1 MTSSNNVKGM
11 DYYELLL
18 GWDNPYS
25 TQGFKDNAQISKQN
39 DSITIHIRKINL
51 NRILKNKR
59 LA

>member
-25 TQGFKDNAQISKQN
+25 TQGFKDNAQIYKQN
-39 DSITIHIRKINL
+39 DSVNNDTY
-51 NRILKNKR
+51 
-59 LA
+59 